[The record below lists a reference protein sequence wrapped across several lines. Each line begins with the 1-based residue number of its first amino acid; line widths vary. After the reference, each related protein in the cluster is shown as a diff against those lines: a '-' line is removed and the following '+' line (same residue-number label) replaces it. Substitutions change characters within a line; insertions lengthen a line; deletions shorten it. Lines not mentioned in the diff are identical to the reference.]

1 MRILYT
7 FAVCLYTLG
16 IYMASL
22 FNTKARKWIEGRK
35 NWKADLKKKI
45 KHENYFWV
53 HCASLGEFEQGR
65 PLIEKLK
72 KEQPHIPLLLS
83 FFSPSGFEIRKN
95 YAFADVVCYL
105 PSDTPKNVKQFL
117 DLVKPSA
124 AIFIKYEFWF
134 NYLNEIKKRNIP
146 CYLVSGVFRPNQ
158 HFFKFYGNWFKRHLK
173 CFTFFFLQN
182 EESGLLLK
190 KAGFINYLKAGD
202 TRFDRCVENAAS
214 AKEIDS
220 IKEFKE
226 NQFLVVAG
234 SSWPSE
240 EKIIADYMNKQ
251 QKGVKCIIAPHEIHE
266 THLCLIESLFT
277 VPVVRYSKLNKENIQ
292 NAQVLLIDNIGMLS
306 SLYQYA
312 DLAIIGGAFHGR
324 LHNSLEAAVF
334 GVPVLFG
341 PNHHKNFEAKDLIQ
355 RKAAFSFSTIDE
367 FAKWMKKFLN
377 EPSFAA
383 ESANAA
389 KNYIAE
395 NTGATDKIFK
405 ILFNK

>member
-7 FAVCLYTLG
+7 FAIHLYTQG
-16 IYMASL
+16 IYIASS
-22 FNTKARKWIEGRK
+22 FNTKAKKWIKGRK
-35 NWKADLKKKI
+35 KWRTELKEKI
-45 KHENYFWV
+45 KDENYFWV

-72 KEQPHIPLLLS
+72 KEHPHIPVLLS

-95 YAFADVVCYL
+95 YVFADVVCYL

-124 AIFIKYEFWF
+124 AFFIKYEFWF
-134 NYLNEIKKRNIP
+134 NYLNEIKERNIP

-158 HFFKFYGNWFKRHLK
+158 HFFKFYGNWFKKHLTG
-173 CFTFFFLQN
+173 FTFFFLQN
-182 EESGLLLK
+182 EESCLLLK
-190 KAGFINYLKAGD
+190 KIGFTNYLKTGD
-202 TRFDRCVENAAS
+202 TRFDRCMENAAF
-214 AKEIDS
+214 AKEIAS

-240 EKIIADYMNKQ
+240 EKIIAAYINKQ
-251 QKGVKCIIAPHEIHE
+251 QQGVKCIIAPHEIHE
-266 THLCLIESLFT
+266 AHLKFIESLFT
-277 VPVVRYSKLNKENIQ
+277 VPIVRYSKARKENIQ

-312 DLAIIGGAFHGR
+312 DMAIIGGAFHSR

-334 GVPVLFG
+334 GIPILFG
-341 PNHHKNFEAKDLIQ
+341 PNYHKNVEAKDLIE
-355 RKAAFSFSTIDE
+355 RKAAFSFSTLFE
-367 FAKWMKKFLN
+367 FTECMEKFLN
-377 EPSFAA
+377 ESSFTA
-383 ESANAA
+383 ESGNAA
-389 KNYIAE
+389 KSYMAE
-395 NTGATDKIFK
+395 NTGATDKILK
-405 ILFNK
+405 ILFH